1 VLLCY
6 VLCMSLSYQTVR
18 DQDGTPTAALI
29 PWNEFV
35 ELMESSGLD
44 LPEIARDELREAL
57 RDSDSGIR
65 SAFVREDDV

>member
-1 VLLCY
+1 MCY
-6 VLCMSLSYQTVR
+6 VPRMSLSYQTVR

-44 LPEIARDELREAL
+44 LPESVRAQLREAL
-57 RDSDSGIR
+57 RDWDSGIR
-65 SAFVREDDV
+65 SSFVREDEV